1 MSSDDKLKQVAPAKD
16 GEFQD
21 DDEIV
26 LAKDDQ
32 AKRNHK
38 KKVAAYLDRYINNL
52 PTFSPATKKI
62 IELSNQ
68 LNAPPNEIVKAIRM
82 DPVLTGKVLQVVNSA
97 YFALIEKFTSLNRA
111 VVHLGIN
118 TIKNLA
124 LSTAMIDVM
133 STKNRNMEIAVE
145 PVWKHSLAA
154 AVCAKSIA
162 KANGEPKDT
171 WEEFFIAGLLH
182 DIGKIVQLQCF
193 YGWSK
198 YVDQMPLNKER
209 EKFSMSHDEMGAKIL
224 RDWNFSDHLCEVIEQ
239 HHFPYSENKLPHYIH
254 IANYWTYRLG
264 MNNIRKSDSNDVI
277 ELPIPEFNPDSY
289 AKIGLTEEQ
298 VSAALKD
305 VNSEFEKAQAFLKV
319 QKG

>member
-1 MSSDDKLKQVAPAKD
+1 MSDDKLKKLEPAAD
-16 GEFQD
+16 GEFD
-21 DDEIV
+21 DDDV
-26 LAKDDQ
+26 LVMSKKDQ
-32 AKRNHK
+32 TKVTHK
-38 KKVAAYLDRYINNL
+38 KKVAQYLERYINNL

-62 IELSNQ
+62 IELSND

-82 DPVLTGKVLQVVNSA
+82 DPVLTGEVLQVVNSA
-97 YFALIEKFTSLNRA
+97 YFGLIEKFTSLNRA

-145 PVWKHSLAA
+145 PVWKHSLAT

-162 KANGEPKDT
+162 KAAGEPKDT

-182 DIGKIVQLQCF
+182 DIGKIIQLQCF

-198 YVDQMPLNKER
+198 YVDQLSLDEER
-209 EKFSMSHDEMGAKIL
+209 EKFSMSHNEMGAKIL
-224 RDWNFSDHLCEVIEQ
+224 RDWNFSERLCEVIEQ
-239 HHFPYSENKLPHYIH
+239 HHRPESENKLPHYVH
-254 IANYWTYRLG
+254 LANFMTYKLG
-264 MNNIRKSDSNDVI
+264 MNNITKPDSDDVI
-277 ELPIPEFNPDSY
+277 ELPIPDFQYETY
-289 AKIGLTEEQ
+289 AKLGLTEEQ
-298 VSAALKD
+298 VEAALRD

-319 QKG
+319 SKG